1 MSNVIRIISKKILK
15 PDFSRV
21 SFIEYTN
28 ELSESAKKQNGFIKS
43 NSYWKTPLNEYN
55 KPLSDYSNE
64 LMVVSISEW
73 KNISSWDNWYH
84 SEKRNSIH
92 SKYKNIIEKEKFSLL
107 KKKVINDDVFL
118 L

>member
-15 PDFSRV
+15 PDYSRV

-43 NSYWKTPLNEYN
+43 NSYWKTPVQKYN
-55 KPLSDYSNE
+55 KPDSQISND
-64 LMVVSISEW
+64 LIVISISDW
-73 KNISSWDNWYH
+73 KDISYWNDWYG
-84 SEKRNSIH
+84 SDKRNSIH
-92 SKYKNIIEKEKFSLL
+92 SKYNFILQSEDFSLL
-107 KKKVINDDVFL
+107 NKKMVNDDVFL

>member
-28 ELSESAKKQNGFIKS
+28 ELSECAKTQKGFIKS
-43 NSYWKTPLNEYN
+43 NSYWKTPLKNN
-55 KPLSDYSNE
+55 SNNLLGNPHE
-64 LMVVSISEW
+64 LIVISISDWNDIEYW
-73 KNISSWDNWYH
+73 NKWYN
-84 SEKRNSIH
+84 SDTRNSIH
-92 SKYKNIIEKEKFSLL
+92 SKYKGILQSENFSLL
-107 KKKVINDDVFL
+107 NKKLVNDDVFL